1 MPAAA
6 NNINESL
13 RIINYL
19 LEWDEPADEEP
30 RVAPEEL
37 PLRLGV
43 ALLRLV
49 VPLFLLTVEVE
60 PEADCVVILVLV
72 EPELR
77 TLLLVVLE
85 TLPVLL
91 EGVLPEDALRLLVV
105 ALRLEVALRLLEVA
119 LRLLDELL
127 VRAEGEAVVYGE
139 VEAET
144 DDDDDADLRAFALA
158 AEVVVVVPALAR
170 DWMSRALVTR
180 LPLAA
185 AGISAVRLVN
195 DLSGCCWP

>member
-30 RVAPEEL
+30 RLAPDEL
-37 PLRLGV
+37 LRLGA
-43 ALLRLV
+43 ALLLGAALPLRLV

-105 ALRLEVALRLLEVA
+105 ALRLEVA

>member
-1 MPAAA
+1 M
-6 NNINESL
+6 
-13 RIINYL
+13 
-19 LEWDEPADEEP
+19 
-30 RVAPEEL
+30 
-37 PLRLGV
+37 
-43 ALLRLV
+43 

-91 EGVLPEDALRLLVV
+91 EGVLPEDALRLL
-105 ALRLEVALRLLEVA
+105 
-119 LRLLDELL
+119 DELL
-127 VRAEGEAVVYGE
+127 VRAEGEAVVYG
-139 VEAET
+139 
-144 DDDDDADLRAFALA
+144 DDEADLRAFALA
-158 AEVVVVVPALAR
+158 AEVVVVVPVLAR

-180 LPLAA
+180 LPFTA
-185 AGISAVRLVN
+185 AGISAVLVVN